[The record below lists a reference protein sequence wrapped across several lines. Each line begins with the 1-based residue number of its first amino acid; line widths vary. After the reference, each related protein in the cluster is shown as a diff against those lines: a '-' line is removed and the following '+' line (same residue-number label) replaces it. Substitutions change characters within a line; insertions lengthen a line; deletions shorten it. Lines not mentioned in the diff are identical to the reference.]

1 MLISIFQGPKFKR
14 AWQAQFLS
22 NTLVILENDASFI
35 DLQMIL
41 VPFFHISI
49 ILDRTGL
56 RSSSEKSSNLKR
68 VWQAQISS
76 NTLVTLR
83 KYVFFENNQMILVSF

>member
-1 MLISIFQGPKFKR
+1 M
-14 AWQAQFLS
+14 
-22 NTLVILENDASFI
+22 ILGNDASFI

-49 ILDRTGL
+49 TLDRRGL

-83 KYVFFENNQMILVSF
+83 KYVFFKNNQMILVSF